1 MTTQAPVAD
10 VTSLSG
16 ESPGN
21 SNSDKKFLFRSS
33 RPDRERAGL
42 SHMRQDAGC
51 GFGADHNGDGV
62 LEGMDRLSEFEVQES
77 TLLPLRSRID
87 SVALSPLIA
96 ALHQS

>member
-33 RPDRERAGL
+33 RPDRELARL

-51 GFGADHNGDGV
+51 RFGAGQNGDGV
-62 LEGMDRLSEFEVQES
+62 VEGMDRLSEFEGTGEH
-77 TLLPLRSRID
+77 PPA
-87 SVALSPLIA
+87 VALPD
-96 ALHQS
+96 